1 VNVQASAGVATFRA
15 GGAASAGVSASEGAF
30 ALLRTRA
37 PAPRRPFE
45 PGRLVL
51 EERSVSFSP
60 RRTTFGVGGRLQGG
74 GSSFDA
80 DVGATSARITF
91 EDE

>member
-1 VNVQASAGVATFRA
+1 VNAQAAAGVGTFRA
-15 GGAASAGVSASEGAF
+15 GGAASAGVSATEGAF

-37 PAPRRPFE
+37 PAPRRAFE
-45 PGRLVL
+45 PARLLL
-51 EERSVSFSP
+51 EERSVSFSS
-60 RRTTFGVGGRLQGG
+60 RRTTFGVGGRLEGG

-80 DVGATSARITF
+80 DVGATSGRITF